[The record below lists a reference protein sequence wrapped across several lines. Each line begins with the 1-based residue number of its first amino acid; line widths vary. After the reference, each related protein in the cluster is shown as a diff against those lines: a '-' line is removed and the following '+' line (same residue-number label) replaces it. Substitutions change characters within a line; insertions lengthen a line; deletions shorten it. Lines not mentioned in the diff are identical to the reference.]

1 MKKDVNKIIEEI
13 NHLKP
18 MPQVANKVM
27 AIARNPKSS
36 MQQLAEVIT
45 YDQVLTANLLKTCNS
60 TYFGLPR
67 KVDSVHQ
74 AIVFMGMNQVVDLVL
89 LNGGAENLRK
99 RQEGYDL
106 DEGDLWRYS
115 VSSALIV
122 RELAVKK
129 GLGDNQLL
137 FTAALLKDIGKVVL
151 SQHVADSYQKIS
163 FLVSQHEYSFR
174 EAEKAVIG
182 IDHAELGGKVAEKWG
197 FSTQLVDLIR
207 NHHLPD
213 DTAEY
218 STETRIVYLADM
230 LCMIMGIGVGSDGL
244 AYRFRKDVV
253 EGLGFSDRDFQEV
266 MAGFGEKLRQV
277 EELVSAA

>member
-1 MKKDVNKIIEEI
+1 MKDVEKIIREI
-13 NHLKP
+13 DLLKP

-27 AIARNPKSS
+27 AIAQNPKSS

-45 YDQVLTANLLKTCNS
+45 YDHVLTANLLKTCNS
-60 TYFGLPR
+60 SYFGLPK

-74 AIVFMGMNQVVDLVL
+74 AIVYMGMNQVVDLVL
-89 LNGGAENLRK
+89 LNGGSENLRK
-99 RQEGYDL
+99 RQDGYDL

-115 VSSALIV
+115 VSSALIT
-122 RELAVKK
+122 RELASKK
-129 GLGDNQLL
+129 GLGNNHLL

-151 SQHVADSYQKIS
+151 SQYVADSFQKIAI
-163 FLVSQHEYSFR
+163 LVSQHEFSFR
-174 EAEKAVIG
+174 EAEKAVLG

-197 FSTQLVDLIR
+197 FSPQMVDLIR

-213 DTAEY
+213 ESAEY
-218 STETRIVYLADM
+218 STETRVVYLADM
-230 LCMIMGIGVGSDGL
+230 LCMMMGIGVGSDGL

-277 EELVSAA
+277 EELVHLA

>member
-1 MKKDVNKIIEEI
+1 MKKDVDKIIQEI

-122 RELAVKK
+122 RELAMKK
-129 GLGDNQLL
+129 GLGDSHLL

-197 FSTQLVDLIR
+197 FSPQLVDLIR

-213 DTAEY
+213 EATEY
-218 STETRIVYLADM
+218 SMETRIVYLADM
-230 LCMIMGIGVGSDGL
+230 LCMMMGIGVGSDGL

-277 EELVSAA
+277 EELVNAA

>member
-1 MKKDVNKIIEEI
+1 MKKDVEKIILEI

-213 DTAEY
+213 DAAEY

-277 EELVSAA
+277 EELVNAA

>member
-1 MKKDVNKIIEEI
+1 MKDVEKIIREI
-13 NHLKP
+13 NLLKP

-27 AIARNPKSS
+27 TIAQNPKSS
-36 MQQLAEVIT
+36 MNQLAEVIT
-45 YDQVLTANLLKTCNS
+45 YDHVLTANLLKTCNS
-60 TYFGLPR
+60 TYFGLPK
-67 KVDSVHQ
+67 KVDSVQQ
-74 AIVFMGMNQVVDLVL
+74 AIVYMGMNQVVELVL

-99 RQEGYDL
+99 RQDGYDL

-115 VSSALIV
+115 VSSALIT
-122 RELAVKK
+122 RELAAKK
-129 GLGDNQLL
+129 GLGDNHLL

-151 SQHVADSYQKIS
+151 SQYVADSFEKIT
-163 FLVSQHEYSFR
+163 FLVSQHEFSFR
-174 EAEKAVIG
+174 EAEKAVLG

-197 FSTQLVDLIR
+197 FSPQMVDLIR

-213 DTAEY
+213 ESAEY
-218 STETRIVYLADM
+218 STETRVVYLADM
-230 LCMIMGIGVGSDGL
+230 LCMMMGIGVGSDGL

-277 EELVSAA
+277 EELVHLA